1 MKEFIW
7 HDHYKTGDATV
18 DAQHQHLFELANL
31 IVETNDSQETTRLL
45 MLFYQ
50 HLREH
55 FHSEEN
61 LMKQH
66 GYPDYPNHVKSHNEM
81 LDRLNEISEII
92 QSRQWQLSEI
102 QIFVSRWVLV
112 HILEKDIPLGDF
124 LKQHSK
130 FAG

>member
-7 HDHYKTGDATV
+7 HDHYKTDDAMV
-18 DAQHQHLFELANL
+18 DAQHQYLFELANL
-31 IVETNDSQETTRLL
+31 IVETNDENEITRLL

-55 FHSEEN
+55 FQAEEN
-61 LMKQH
+61 LMKQLS
-66 GYPDYPNHVKSHNEM
+66 YPDYPTHVASHNEM

-92 QSRQWQLSEI
+92 QSRQWKIADI
-102 QIFVSRWVLV
+102 QIFVNRFVLV

-124 LKQHSK
+124 LKQYYK
-130 FAG
+130 P